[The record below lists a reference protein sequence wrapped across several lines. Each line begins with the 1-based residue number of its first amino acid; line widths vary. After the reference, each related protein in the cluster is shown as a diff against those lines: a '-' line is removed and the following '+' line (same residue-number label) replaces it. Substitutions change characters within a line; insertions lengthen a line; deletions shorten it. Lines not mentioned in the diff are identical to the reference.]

1 MNFIYFTSIVLALL
15 HYMYFNLLY
24 VNKIPKKL
32 YLSSLSSN
40 ILDFSM
46 SMFVYPSLK
55 RAWNPGLKTPHKL

>member
-1 MNFIYFTSIVLALL
+1 MHFIYLTSIVLALL

-24 VNKIPKKL
+24 INKIPTNL
-32 YLSSLSSN
+32 HSSSFSSN

-46 SMFVYPSLK
+46 SIFVYPSLK